1 MKKGTQVSEKIPAAN
16 RQYKDTVFRMLFSE
30 KENLLSLYNAVTGN
44 AYQNADDLKIVTL
57 ENAIYMGMKNDLAF
71 MLETNIYLY
80 EHQSTLNPN
89 IPLRDLIYIGIEYQ
103 QYVDDKS
110 LYSSRLQKIPA
121 PKFMVFYNGT
131 DAVDDRVELR
141 LSNAYEHLAG
151 EPDLELK
158 VLMLNV
164 NEGHNKELMEQCQT
178 LKEYA
183 IYVARVRKYTSE
195 MNLNDAVAR
204 AIDECIKEG
213 ILVEFLRKNRSE
225 VKMVSILEYDKEWEE
240 KKLRKAEYEAGR
252 SEGIEIGKSEGIEIG
267 KSEGIEIGKSK
278 GIEIGRDKA
287 MAEFV
292 CNMIKYG
299 FSIEKI
305 AEVTG
310 KNAEQIQT
318 IKSTSTVIVKQ
329 EKIFW
334 VKIFFCFSLGTVFL

>member
-1 MKKGTQVSEKIPAAN
+1 MKKGIQVSEKIPAAN

-57 ENAIYMGMKNDLAF
+57 KNAIYMGMKNDLAF

-110 LYSSRLQKIPA
+110 LYSSSLQKIPA

-318 IKSTSTVIVKQ
+318 ILNQ
-329 EKIFW
+329 QAP
-334 VKIFFCFSLGTVFL
+334 